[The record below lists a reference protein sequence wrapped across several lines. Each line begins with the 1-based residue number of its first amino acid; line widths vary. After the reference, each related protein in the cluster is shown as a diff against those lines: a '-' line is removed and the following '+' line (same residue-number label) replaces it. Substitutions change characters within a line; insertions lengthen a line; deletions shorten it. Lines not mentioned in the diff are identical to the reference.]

1 MDPASATL
9 LSLLHKNQTSPS
21 ETTMAGQR
29 SPTTTSY
36 PSSQP
41 TPPPIQSSPSSMPI
55 FNYAQPFTQPLAY
68 SSTVF
73 PPATVPPP
81 PPPPPPPPLQLSSQ
95 SQQMSPNPLAS
106 LLQTLNP
113 SSISSPSQTT
123 TISASVTPQPQQI
136 LIPFGGENEATTST
150 GTGDPTLLNI
160 DKASTESLKLALFG
174 HPSSTASFDER
185 YYLFALLM
193 LDFIVMKILIM
204 KKIFD

>member
-21 ETTMAGQR
+21 EK
-29 SPTTTSY
+29 
-36 PSSQP
+36 
-41 TPPPIQSSPSSMPI
+41 
-55 FNYAQPFTQPLAY
+55 PLAY
-68 SSTVF
+68 NSTVF
-73 PPATVPPP
+73 PPATVPP

-193 LDFIVMKILIM
+193 LDFIMMTILIM
-204 KKIFD
+204 KKNFRLIAIS